1 MSFVFKIFK
10 IIFWGFVILFGIG
23 FIAELVEKVKGNA
36 SEKGVSFRAFVEH
49 IPGYRSNMKWKKII
63 ATLYYL
69 IIITSLLDSFSL
81 FLFLLSIPFLLT
93 SIIDLFKAAK
103 NKAPYKSTAI
113 LCVVSLLA
121 FSISLGT
128 MSASTSNDVAE
139 NDVANINYEE
149 DKGEQ
154 GTSITSNDNEVVSSD
169 IEDGKSDSSGPSDNP
184 IEKDNNHSNS
194 NANSTDDNSEYDK
207 KASSGESSG
216 SSAGTSAS
224 SDTGNPDNASFEDK
238 SETDKEF
245 EYIGNS
251 GTKKFHYTYC
261 GSADK
266 ITESNRV
273 YFNSRDDAIN
283 RGYVPCKRC
292 NP

>member
-10 IIFWGFVILFGIG
+10 IIFLGFVILFGVG
-23 FIAELVEKVKGNA
+23 LIAELVEKVKGNA
-36 SEKGVSFRAFVEH
+36 NEKGVSFRAIAGH
-49 IPGYRSNMKWKKII
+49 IPGYRSNVKWKKII

-81 FLFLLSIPFLLT
+81 FLFLLSIPFLVT

-113 LCVVSLLA
+113 LCIVSLLA
-121 FSISLGT
+121 FSIGLGT
-128 MSASTSNDVAE
+128 MPASTSNDMSE
-139 NDVANINYEE
+139 NDVVNMNYEE
-149 DKGEQ
+149 DKREQ
-154 GTSITSNDNEVVSSD
+154 DASIISSDNEAVSNND
-169 IEDGKSDSSGPSDNP
+169 EDDKSNSSGSSGSS
-184 IEKDNNHSNS
+184 IEEDSNHSNS
-194 NANSTDDNSEYDK
+194 NANSADSNSGDDK
-207 KASSGESSG
+207 KASSGESPG
-216 SSAGTSAS
+216 SSVGASGS

-245 EYIGNS
+245 EYVGNS

-273 YFNSRDDAIN
+273 YFNSRDEAIN